1 MGQRRVVA
9 DGSTPAGTYSPA
21 VVAGG
26 LVFVSGLVGT
36 GADGNL
42 VGTDVQSQTKRVFE
56 RLKATLEA
64 AGSSIEQLV
73 TINVYL
79 SRASDFDAMNTAY
92 RESISDKPPA
102 RTTVVADL
110 TGGAL
115 VEMSAVALPN
125 GAGRETMLPAGWM
138 KSPRPY
144 SYIVRT
150 GDLVFLSGLVS
161 RRGTDD
167 QVVVGSAK
175 EQTKTILDNAATL
188 LRTAGLTLEDVVA
201 ARVFITDD
209 LYFEDMNEVYRTY
222 FPRKPPARAT
232 AVVGLM
238 GVDSK
243 IEITLIASVSP
254 KTALGP
260 QVAPTLPLSTAVRT
274 GSLTFLSGVLGNTD
288 ANAGDLPAQTREVLT
303 RIGRTL
309 NAEGLAMSDVVDSTV
324 YMTDVTQHAKMN
336 DVYKEFFL
344 TEPPARTT
352 VGTRLVSKGGLVE
365 ILMVAVK

>member
-1 MGQRRVVA
+1 L
-9 DGSTPAGTYSPA
+9 AGP
-21 VVAGG
+21 GWG
-26 LVFVSGLVGT
+26 
-36 GADGNL
+36 
-42 VGTDVQSQTKRVFE
+42 
-56 RLKATLEA
+56 LEA
-64 AGSSIEQLV
+64 S
-73 TINVYL
+73 
-79 SRASDFDAMNTAY
+79 
-92 RESISDKPPA
+92 
-102 RTTVVADL
+102 
-110 TGGAL
+110 
-115 VEMSAVALPN
+115 
-125 GAGRETMLPAGWM
+125 
-138 KSPRPY
+138 

-365 ILMVAVK
+365 ILMTAVK